1 MTTHS
6 AEEIRK
12 LAETEKGIAARLINR
27 VILKIPEGYEN
38 DAARIIVEKIV
49 NAAVLEM
56 TAIQANVTMH
66 RSSSNG

>member
-1 MTTHS
+1 MAD
-6 AEEIRK
+6 AEDIRK
-12 LAETEKGIAARLINR
+12 LAENEKAIAARLINR

-56 TAIQANVTMH
+56 TAIQANVMM
-66 RSSSNG
+66 RRSNGNG